1 MDRARSVG
9 SVRCNVCMEEFQT
22 TINYLSETVDVYADW
37 IDACEKANEWF
48 SHDICNNIEKHL
60 QQRQQ
65 KEYWVTY
72 FIETLSYVWSRFSD
86 KITLFVEILILNEK
100 SQTIEKI
107 MFPLRVPSNLKTFF
121 RVRYPRNEKI

>member
-48 SHDICNNIEKHL
+48 SHEL
-60 QQRQQ
+60 
-65 KEYWVTY
+65 YA
-72 FIETLSYVWSRFSD
+72 
-86 KITLFVEILILNEK
+86 
-100 SQTIEKI
+100 TI
-107 MFPLRVPSNLKTFF
+107 
-121 RVRYPRNEKI
+121 

>member
-65 KEYWVTY
+65 KEYRVTY
-72 FIETLSYVWSRFSD
+72 FI
-86 KITLFVEILILNEK
+86 
-100 SQTIEKI
+100 
-107 MFPLRVPSNLKTFF
+107 
-121 RVRYPRNEKI
+121 